1 MARFD
6 KPYDFLLVGHC
17 ISTALFCT
25 VFELFD
31 VEWYHD
37 IEIWVRGHSTSLKMV
52 PFENVGSVSYS
63 YSIVTMALSRVIS
76 EITRAIGR
84 KSRFFILPSAFGAP
98 VRGSQSEYCHTVW
111 YEKKLEWRATRWW
124 KKLMNTRNTGVWRW
138 QTEQHLSRW

>member
-31 VEWYHD
+31 VERYHD

-52 PFENVGSVSYS
+52 PFENVGAVSYS
-63 YSIVTMALSRVIS
+63 YFIVTMALSCVIS

-84 KSRFFILPSAFGAP
+84 KSRFFILPLHSAPLFG
-98 VRGSQSEYCHTVW
+98 GSQSEYCHTVW
-111 YEKKLEWRATRWW
+111 YEKTRMAELPDGG
-124 KKLMNTRNTGVWRW
+124 KK
-138 QTEQHLSRW
+138 